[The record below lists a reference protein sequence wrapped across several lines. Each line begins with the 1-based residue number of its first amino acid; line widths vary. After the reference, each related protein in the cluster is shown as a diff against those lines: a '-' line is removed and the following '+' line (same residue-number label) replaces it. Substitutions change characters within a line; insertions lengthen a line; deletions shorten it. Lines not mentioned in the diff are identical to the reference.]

1 MGNCV
6 SNSSNSSDCVS
17 ESYLSTIVYYSVYLT
32 FFSSFLAI
40 FGSCMIILTFI
51 LWKDVRSSM
60 ARIVLLFLA
69 IADLGS
75 GLGYFTSSVG
85 YLFIYNSNN
94 NHTVDY
100 NSTDILR
107 YYCKG
112 VSFVTTFFPVS
123 SFFWTGFLAV
133 YFVVALV
140 LRKPRWSKK
149 LIIMFNMIAW
159 GVPLIICTVASAL
172 GILGSS
178 ESRTTGGW
186 CFVSQYLN
194 NHQMIRYPVYLG
206 FEAICGKGW
215 ELVFYVTVLVCYS
228 VIIVVNKRWFPYK
241 VCDMTSDCLY
251 TCVKMCNEYNHWGG
265 TVLSICQYYFLYRKV
280 LSCRMHIHLYLMI
293 HKRKMMSRESWTM
306 YEYPQL
312 LPIVYLNKQYS
323 IKLYLKLT

>member
-1 MGNCV
+1 MINCF
-6 SNSSNSSDCVS
+6 SNSSNCVS
-17 ESYLSTIVYYSVYLT
+17 VSDLSTTVYYSAYLT
-32 FFSSFLAI
+32 LVSSLLAI

-85 YLFIYNSNN
+85 YLIIYHSNN

-100 NSTDILR
+100 SSTNITQN
-107 YYCKG
+107 YCKG
-112 VSFVTTFFPVS
+112 VSFITTFFPVS

-149 LIIMFNMIAW
+149 LIIMFNIIAW
-159 GVPLIICTVASAL
+159 GVPLIICVGASAL

-194 NHQMIRYPVYLG
+194 GHQISYPAYLG

-228 VIIVVNKRWFPYK
+228 VIIVVNKRWLPYK

-251 TCVKMCNEYNHWGG
+251 TCVRCAMNIIIGEGQFYQYVN
-265 TVLSICQYYFLYRKV
+265 TIFSIEKYCPAGCTSTF
-280 LSCRMHIHLYLMI
+280 
-293 HKRKMMSRESWTM
+293 T
-306 YEYPQL
+306 
-312 LPIVYLNKQYS
+312 
-323 IKLYLKLT
+323 